1 MVRRRFLQSLA
12 ARLVAQQRSSRPNL
26 IFILSD
32 DMGYADIEPY
42 GAKDIK
48 TPHLNRLAREG
59 VRFTHCYSN
68 GPVCT
73 PTRAA
78 FMTGRYQQRTGLEWA
93 LVPADKNRGL
103 PPSQTGIARMLK
115 DGGYRTALAG
125 KWHLGMEE
133 EFAPNK
139 HGFDEFFGLKSGNV
153 DMYSHKY
160 RLGFDDLWENEELIR
175 RDGYLT
181 ELLGQRSARFI
192 DENANRPFFLYLA
205 FNAVHWPFQAPGRP
219 QDVRTVETWW
229 DGTRAN
235 DYSPMT
241 EAMDA
246 AIGQVLAALD
256 RHGLAG
262 NTLVVFTN
270 DNGGE
275 RLSDNRPLFHQKA
288 TLWEGGIR
296 VPAIVR
302 WPDGRIPGGRET
314 GQVCATMDFT
324 ASFLSA
330 AGVKPVRPLDGI
342 DLLPVLRGERPV
354 AERTLCWR
362 INRDD
367 RKQQAVRHGR
377 WKYVKDG
384 AIELLYDVERDPGER
399 IELGHRN
406 PAQLAAMRR
415 LYAEWEAEIS
425 REKPPFVVQ

>member
-1 MVRRRFLQSLA
+1 M
-12 ARLVAQQRSSRPNL
+12 
-26 IFILSD
+26 
-32 DMGYADIEPY
+32 
-42 GAKDIK
+42 
-48 TPHLNRLAREG
+48 
-59 VRFTHCYSN
+59 
-68 GPVCT
+68 
-73 PTRAA
+73 
-78 FMTGRYQQRTGLEWA
+78 
-93 LVPADKNRGL
+93 
-103 PPSQTGIARMLK
+103 
-115 DGGYRTALAG
+115 
-125 KWHLGMEE
+125 MEE

-330 AGVKPVRPLDGI
+330 AGAKPVRPLDGI